1 VNAAGNPEGSMGVA
15 SGDYDGDGDED
26 LFVTNIAGETFAL
39 YQNDGRGTFDDVRG
53 RAGVGRPT
61 AAFTGFGTEW
71 IDYDNDGWLDLIA
84 VNGAVNMVERLR
96 GQPNPFR
103 MRSLL
108 FHNEGDGRLRDV
120 SAEAGPAILHEAVS
134 RGAAVGDIDNDG
146 DPDLVVTVNG
156 GPARLLLAQAPR
168 ANHWLRLRLD
178 QPTGNRL
185 AMGARIGVER
195 AGRPTLWRR
204 VRTDGSYLSASDPR
218 VHVGLG
224 ASATIDGVVVAWPD
238 GVRERFTSV
247 GLDRTV
253 TLRRGGGRPAP

>member
-1 VNAAGNPEGSMGVA
+1 MGVA

-39 YQNDGRGTFDDVRG
+39 YQNDGRGNFDDVRV

-108 FHNEGDGRLRDV
+108 FHNDGDGRLRDV
-120 SAEAGPAILHEAVS
+120 TRGGRAGHPARSGQSRRRGRRHRQRRRPRPRRDGERRPGAIAAGP
-134 RGAAVGDIDNDG
+134 GAARAITGCGFASSSRRAIG
-146 DPDLVVTVNG
+146 WRW
-156 GPARLLLAQAPR
+156 ARA
-168 ANHWLRLRLD
+168 
-178 QPTGNRL
+178 
-185 AMGARIGVER
+185 
-195 AGRPTLWRR
+195 
-204 VRTDGSYLSASDPR
+204 SASSALVDRRCGVASAPTAAISR
-218 VHVGLG
+218 RATRASTSASVP
-224 ASATIDGVVVAWPD
+224 SATIDGVVVTWPD

-247 GLDRTV
+247 GVDRTV
-253 TLRRGGGRPAP
+253 TLRRGAGRPVP